1 MGERSCCKSN
11 TMSSTVLI
19 VVSLFIT
26 GTHSRL
32 VPSFAL
38 SQDRS
43 FDGSP
48 RVSISFPD
56 GYTDTMV
63 LSRYYSNENDRLART
78 ENCHFFGHLEGEPE
92 ACIALTGCPGSD
104 DLELT
109 IMSEHSN
116 NPTFKWK
123 KDGEVE
129 LIESPFLGGKARSEK
144 VRKLDGEWTVEGD
157 DELVNPTIKNAEM
170 ELAKNDNAKSVQSTN
185 LLTLKFGYGDGFLG
199 KTGSH
204 ANAKAYIQATL
215 PHMQTL
221 YCHSASLGTK
231 IQLEI
236 SEIKH
241 FSGKNF
247 KATVAMAESLETS
260 TASEVGTADL
270 VAYMGYDTETS
281 GIVGIAAVS
290 SVCMA
295 SAYNGQKISINE
307 WQATHAAAG
316 QLVAHE
322 VGHNLGMYHDFDN
335 RHSGK
340 GCDKTG
346 VMSYGGL
353 YTKWSTCSKSDFA
366 AHVAY
371 VAQMGQTW
379 SACMPT
385 YANACNGGTTTTTT
399 ALTTTGSGSGSSG
412 CVQWWIGD
420 GFCDPENNK
429 KACKFDGGDCCAPY
443 AHPHWDWSCKWTNQ
457 CICKK

>member
-38 SQDRS
+38 NQDRS
-43 FDGSP
+43 LDGSP
-48 RVSISFPD
+48 SVSITFPD
-56 GYTDTMV
+56 GFTDTMV

-109 IMSEHSN
+109 IMSEHST

-170 ELAKNDNAKSVQSTN
+170 ELAKNDNSKSVQSTN

-204 ANAKAYIQATL
+204 AKAYIQATL

-236 SEIKH
+236 SE
-241 FSGKNF
+241 
-247 KATVAMAESLETS
+247 
-260 TASEVGTADL
+260 
-270 VAYMGYDTETS
+270 
-281 GIVGIAAVS
+281 
-290 SVCMA
+290 
-295 SAYNGQKISINE
+295 
-307 WQATHAAAG
+307 
-316 QLVAHE
+316 
-322 VGHNLGMYHDFDN
+322 
-335 RHSGK
+335 
-340 GCDKTG
+340 
-346 VMSYGGL
+346 
-353 YTKWSTCSKSDFA
+353 
-366 AHVAY
+366 
-371 VAQMGQTW
+371 
-379 SACMPT
+379 
-385 YANACNGGTTTTTT
+385 
-399 ALTTTGSGSGSSG
+399 
-412 CVQWWIGD
+412 
-420 GFCDPENNK
+420 
-429 KACKFDGGDCCAPY
+429 
-443 AHPHWDWSCKWTNQ
+443 
-457 CICKK
+457 

>member
-1 MGERSCCKSN
+1 MKEIISGS
-11 TMSSTVLI
+11 VPLP
-19 VVSLFIT
+19 
-26 GTHSRL
+26 RL
-32 VPSFAL
+32 AL

-43 FDGSP
+43 LDGSP
-48 RVSISFPD
+48 SVSIAFPD

-104 DLELT
+104 DLEFT
-109 IMSEHSN
+109 IMSEHS
-116 NPTFKWK
+116 TDAMFKWK
-123 KDGEVE
+123 KDGKVE
-129 LIESPFLGGKARSEK
+129 LIESPFHGGKAQSEYL
-144 VRKLDGEWTVEGD
+144 VRNIDEDWTVEGD
-157 DELVNPTIKNAEM
+157 DEIVNPTIKKAEM
-170 ELAKNDNAKSVQSTN
+170 ELAKNSNAKSVQSTN
-185 LLTLKFGYGDGFLG
+185 VLTLKFGYGDGFLG

-204 ANAKAYIQATL
+204 AKAKAYIQATL

-247 KATVAMAESLETS
+247 KASVSMAESLENS
-260 TASEVGTADL
+260 TASEVGKADL
-270 VAYMGYDTETS
+270 IAYMGYDSSTS
-281 GIVGIAAVS
+281 GVIGIAAVS
-290 SVCMA
+290 TVCMPSTYA
-295 SAYNGQKISINE
+295 GQKFSINE
-307 WQATHAAAG
+307 WQATHAQAG

-335 RHSGK
+335 RHKGK
-340 GCDKTG
+340 GCDKKG

-379 SACMPT
+379 SAYMP
-385 YANACNGGTTTTTT
+385 G
-399 ALTTTGSGSGSSG
+399 
-412 CVQWWIGD
+412 
-420 GFCDPENNK
+420 
-429 KACKFDGGDCCAPY
+429 KF
-443 AHPHWDWSCKWTNQ
+443 
-457 CICKK
+457 